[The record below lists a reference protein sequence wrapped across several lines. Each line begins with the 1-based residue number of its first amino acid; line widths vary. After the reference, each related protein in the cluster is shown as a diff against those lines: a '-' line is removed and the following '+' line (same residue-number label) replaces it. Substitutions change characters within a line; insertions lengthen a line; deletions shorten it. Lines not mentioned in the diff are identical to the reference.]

1 MYVIIFMNVECD
13 TISTAKQIG
22 KRPLE
27 SKPVLLSK
35 SNYHFQSH
43 PVLKLWKFRDGM
55 GLRMCNCIPPPPH
68 FIAFT
73 RGRI

>member
-27 SKPVLLSK
+27 SKTCPTLKKQLPFPVPSR
-35 SNYHFQSH
+35 
-43 PVLKLWKFRDGM
+43 P
-55 GLRMCNCIPPPPH
+55 
-68 FIAFT
+68 
-73 RGRI
+73 